1 MLVTTPRRPV
11 EVRTDR
17 RQQARPLY
25 GRLAEP
31 IPTRW
36 AVWGIVALVGSNIA
50 AGLLEP
56 VPANPDAP
64 EPWLVSLFTT
74 VAVLAMLPALGG
86 LVVRR
91 RWGMALSL
99 FAAGVAV
106 MLVVACPLSG
116 HHHFG
121 LWWVGEAAGMVA
133 WAAVSVAGLRCPQDS
148 RRAAKTTWR

>member
-1 MLVTTPRRPV
+1 VTTPRRPV
-11 EVRTDR
+11 EVRVDR
-17 RQQARPLY
+17 RQQGRQLY
-25 GRLAEP
+25 HWLVEA

-36 AVWGIVALVGSNIA
+36 AVWGIVALVGANIA

-64 EPWLVSLFTT
+64 EPWLVSLLGT

-86 LVVRR
+86 LVARR

-99 FAAGVAV
+99 FSAAIAV
-106 MLVVACPLSG
+106 VLVVGCPLSG

-121 LWWVGEAAGMVA
+121 LWWVGESAGFVA
-133 WAAVSVAGLRCPQDS
+133 WAAVSVAGLRCPRDD
-148 RRAAKTTWR
+148 RRATRASWR